1 MSLPSLET
9 LSISDSPPSSPPR
22 DRLTTL
28 PPELFDHIS
37 SHVYT
42 PDYSLRYPYL
52 AGVSRAFVHQARRN
66 LFSRVFIRDQANL
79 RKLICAIGDSR
90 ETAECIERV
99 DIDFTDAQ
107 PDVGYVPDED
117 LFTFLSELVSLKYLE
132 VKAFQR
138 LSKTVADPP
147 SWLQP
152 LPNLRSLFL
161 IDAFSDWRKPFDFQH
176 WTSLSRYPHLSSF
189 SLSHKRPGYV
199 PPPRFPEKRSP
210 FPPNTSITTIYLAG
224 WLHRNAAILDL
235 LEHLPNLGIVMYKE
249 KSLFPENNVGFLN
262 DIPHPERLEHLT
274 VSELEDWDEGL
285 PAALRRFQGLDSL
298 TLATGT
304 WQSPE
309 ITDVLISLPKLESV
323 YLGDTPNIDEVIR
336 FMAHST
342 SLKSIRFNNL
352 SEPEEPLAL
361 PDQFGDGWTDEFTPE
376 GVVEAIRTGIAKGIS
391 IGGDAVDM
399 AYKIHWLRKNKA
411 HEDKKERI
419 SRAGGEGD
427 SS

>member
-9 LSISDSPPSSPPR
+9 LSISDSPPPSPPR

-28 PPELFDHIS
+28 PPELFDQIS
-37 SHVYT
+37 SDVYT

-52 AGVSRAFVHQARRN
+52 AGVSQAFVHQARRN
-66 LFSRVFIRDQANL
+66 LFSRIFIRDQANL
-79 RKLICAIGDSR
+79 KKLITRCRLRS
-90 ETAECIERV
+90 
-99 DIDFTDAQ
+99 
-107 PDVGYVPDED
+107 DED

-138 LSKTVADPP
+138 LSKIVANPP

-161 IDAFSDWRKPFDFQH
+161 IDAFSDWRNPFDFQH
-176 WTSLSRYPHLSSF
+176 WTSLSRYPHLTSF

-224 WLHRNAAILDL
+224 WLHRNAAISDL

-249 KSLFPENNVGFLN
+249 KSLFPENNVGFLD

-309 ITDVLISLPKLESV
+309 ITDVLISLPKLESL

-376 GVVEAIRTGIAKGIS
+376 GVVEAIRTAIAKGIS
-391 IGGDAVDM
+391 IGGGAVDM

-427 SS
+427 AS